1 MRVSQDGPSAPRLGS
16 KVYDKHATH
25 DIFVDFDAKSVIDLL
40 GDADTAELWI
50 AALHLDDGR
59 DELCGRAFRSGLSLP
74 MGRGEQQTVFS
85 MDQRPVEFEQRGR
98 LDNRG

>member
-1 MRVSQDGPSAPRLGS
+1 
-16 KVYDKHATH
+16 VYGKHATR
-25 DIFVDFDAKSVIDLL
+25 DIFVDLDAKSVFDLL

-59 DELCGRAFRSGLSLP
+59 RDELCGRVFRSGLSLP